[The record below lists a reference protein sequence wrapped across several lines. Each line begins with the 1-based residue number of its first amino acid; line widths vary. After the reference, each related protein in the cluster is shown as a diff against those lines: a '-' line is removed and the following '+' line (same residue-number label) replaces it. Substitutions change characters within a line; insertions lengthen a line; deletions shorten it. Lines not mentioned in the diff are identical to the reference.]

1 MGERVAARPAV
12 ASPAMPR
19 LSARQRIGLRLAG
32 KPSSAPRDIQRR
44 LRKVLA
50 RANERAAAAG
60 ERAETVQLFGEAL
73 AAWQYEEWSKPR
85 GRKGSHTPGGRLELT
100 WTNKDWRLLAR
111 EDGSWDWVKPSD
123 YRVAE
128 VRLLH
133 HVAKAGDPSSENL
146 LIRGDALSALASL
159 SRVREHSERYVG
171 QVKLA

>member
-1 MGERVAARPAV
+1 MVGERVAARPAV

-85 GRKGSHTPGGRLELT
+85 GRLELT